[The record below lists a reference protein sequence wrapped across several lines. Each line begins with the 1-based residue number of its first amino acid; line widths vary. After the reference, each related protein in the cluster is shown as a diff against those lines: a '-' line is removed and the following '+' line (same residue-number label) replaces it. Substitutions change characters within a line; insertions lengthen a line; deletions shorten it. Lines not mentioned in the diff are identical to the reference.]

1 MISVRHLPCVAATVG
16 ALALSAGAA
25 AGPVADKVGHTDPAK
40 FRPLKAV
47 HAGAGSMAFAPLLGA
62 DALSTNLIFVH
73 RGVIAP
79 KSGIGQH
86 FHNQSEEMFVILD
99 GDAQFTIDGRTST
112 IAGPAA
118 VPDRMG
124 HAHAVYNPGDR
135 PLQWLNVNVGM
146 TKTYDNFDLGDDR
159 VGAPLDAVP
168 QFISMRLDR
177 TLLAPMTE
185 MDGGQGT
192 VLYRRAL
199 DPAVFATP
207 WTFVDHLLLPPGTS
221 IGRATKVGMSEVYY
235 VVGGEGLMTIAG
247 EPVQVHTGD
256 AVPVDIDQ
264 ARSIRQ
270 TGSAP
275 LEFMVIG
282 VAKDL
287 TAKAVYAAMTAAART
302 AAVKTA
308 AERRLR

>member
-1 MISVRHLPCVAATVG
+1 MKSRFLLRTLVATSIAIF
-16 ALALSAGAA
+16 AIPAI
-25 AGPVADKVGHTDPAK
+25 AGPIADKVGHTDPAK
-40 FRPLKAV
+40 YRNLTAV

-99 GDAQFTIDGRTST
+99 GDAEFTIDGRTSMVK
-112 IAGPAA
+112 GPAA

-135 PLQWLNVNVGM
+135 PLQWLNINVGM
-146 TKTYDNFDLGDDR
+146 TKAYDNFDLGDAR
-159 VGAPLDAVP
+159 VGVPLDPVP

-177 TLLAPMTE
+177 ALLKPVSA
-185 MDGGQGT
+185 MDAGQGS

-199 DPAVFATP
+199 DPSVFATP
-207 WTFVDHLLLPPGTS
+207 WAFVDHLVLPPGTS
-221 IGRATKVGMSEVYY
+221 VGSATKPGISEVYY
-235 VVGGEGLMTIAG
+235 VVGGEGEMVIAG
-247 EPVQVHTGD
+247 ETVKVRTGD

-264 ARSIRQ
+264 PRSIKQ
-270 TGSAP
+270 VGGAP
-275 LEFMVIG
+275 LELMVIG

-287 TAKAVYAAMTAAART
+287 AAKAAYAASPM
-302 AAVKTA
+302 
-308 AERRLR
+308 RRPR